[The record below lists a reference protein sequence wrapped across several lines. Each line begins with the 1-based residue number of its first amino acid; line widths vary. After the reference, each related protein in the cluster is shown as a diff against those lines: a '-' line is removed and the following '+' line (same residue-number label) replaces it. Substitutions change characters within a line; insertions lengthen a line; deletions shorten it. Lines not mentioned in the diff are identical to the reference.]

1 MQQDLERVARN
12 RYGLWISSVLL
23 ILALVGFV
31 ALAIYFAPQ
40 YVAGLTGWQLVV
52 FGLVMALVPALLWLI
67 FFYFQDRLA
76 PEPKGIKKKIK
87 KKKRY

>member
-23 ILALVGFV
+23 ILALAGFV

-40 YVAGLTGWQLVV
+40 YVAGLTGWQLVASLRL
-52 FGLVMALVPALLWLI
+52 GQIAERRKLV
-67 FFYFQDRLA
+67 
-76 PEPKGIKKKIK
+76 
-87 KKKRY
+87 